1 MRGAADWAGRT
12 LFLILSGMA
21 TYAVMMAML
30 SIGSELRQPDGTG
43 DGNRVTIPT
52 ATADR
57 TQSERRAPPLP
68 QPRSDDTGAASR
80 RPGDAEMPLVAAT
93 IAPDPELARWAEAL
107 TWAILALTGF
117 AAAGVI
123 VLLKITAQLARIA
136 GARGL

>member
-43 DGNRVTIPT
+43 DGNRVTAPT

-57 TQSERRAPPLP
+57 SRAERRATPLTR
-68 QPRSDDTGAASR
+68 PRSGDTGADSP
-80 RPGDAEMPLVAAT
+80 RPGAAGTPAVAAT

-107 TWAILALTGF
+107 TWAVLALAGF

-136 GARGL
+136 GARAL